1 MIKILSNLSITRKL
15 GIIALALGF
24 FAIFAGSPYESYK
37 VSLNTKNLAMNAER
51 NAEDVSVNDLAN
63 WIIQGKYDFRL
74 IDLRTP
80 KAYAEYHI
88 PTSQNF
94 QLPDLLNQN
103 FFPTDKII
111 LYSDNDKNAV
121 IGWFLLKSKKIKAA
135 YILKGGL
142 KEWENQIL
150 FPKLPANPSANQLS
164 TFNKMKEISKFFGG
178 TPQTGESKN
187 EQQTPSIKKLPK
199 LQLPA
204 NIPTGAQKKKRREG
218 C

>member
-1 MIKILSNLSITRKL
+1 MIKILSNLSITKKL
-15 GIIALALGF
+15 GILALALGF

-37 VSLNTKNLAMNAER
+37 VSLNAKDLAMNVER

-74 IDLRTP
+74 IDVRTP
-80 KAYAEYHI
+80 QKYTAYHI
-88 PTSQNF
+88 PTSQNL

-103 FFPTDKII
+103 FLPTDKVV
-111 LYSDNDKNAV
+111 LYSDNDKKAV

-142 KEWENQIL
+142 KEWESQIL
-150 FPKLPANPSANQLS
+150 FPKLPANPTVDQLS
-164 TFNKMKEISKFFGG
+164 SFNKIKEVSKFFGG
-178 TPQTGESKN
+178 TPQTGESN
-187 EQQTPSIKKLPK
+187 EQKEPSIKKLPK

-204 NIPTGAQKKKRREG
+204 NIPTGGARKKRKEG